1 MMAAT
6 LDRHVPH
13 TVHPFHAVLLA
24 GTVPLFLAALLSD
37 IAYSR
42 SYQVQWLNFSS
53 WLIAGGLVLAG
64 IVLVFAL
71 IDLARARWRGGRAL
85 AYTGLVLVGWIVG
98 FVNALVHA
106 RDAWATMP
114 AGLVL
119 SAIVAVLFAAATWL
133 TFSGLRSGGAR

>member
-42 SYQVQWLNFSS
+42 SFQVQWLNFSS
-53 WLIAGGLVLAG
+53 WLIAGGLVLG
-64 IVLVFAL
+64 GVVLVFAL
-71 IDLARARWRGGRAL
+71 VDFARTHWRGGSAFVH
-85 AYTGLVLVGWIVG
+85 AGLVLVAWVLG
-98 FVNALVHA
+98 FINALVHA

-114 AGLVL
+114 TGLVL
-119 SAIVAVLFAAATWL
+119 SAVVAVLFVVATWI
-133 TFSGLRSGGAR
+133 TFSGLRMGGAR